1 MAVDEDDPHNV
12 VQHEDCNRP
21 DVTLAQ
27 GKWPGAP
34 KGVTIYALGDIHG
47 RLDLLE
53 KVHRRIDADKSIC
66 GHKRVAEIYV
76 GDYIDRGPDT
86 AGVISR
92 LIARSRETYT
102 VFLRGNHEQ
111 LLLDFVDGTPCLK
124 AWKAVGA
131 IASLLSYGLPS
142 ELLSKEPSDTEIRH
156 ALASR
161 LPTEHLNFISQ
172 TAPYCES
179 GRYLFVHA
187 GLRPGIKLGEQATK
201 DILGIRGPF
210 LEFQRDYGWIVVH
223 GHTPVLE
230 PDFRSNRINID
241 TGAYATNRLTCL
253 KITENG
259 PRILHSPSEMTG
271 GR

>member
-1 MAVDEDDPHNV
+1 MAVDEDDPRNV
-12 VQHEDCNRP
+12 VQQEDRSRP
-21 DVTLAQ
+21 DVTLARE
-27 GKWPGAP
+27 KWPSAP
-34 KGVTIYALGDIHG
+34 KGVIIYAIGDIHG

-53 KVHRRIDADKSIC
+53 KVHRLIDADKTIC

-76 GDYIDRGPDT
+76 GDYVDRGPDT

-92 LIARSRETYT
+92 LIARSSETYT

-111 LLLDFVDGTPCLK
+111 LFLDFLDGAPCMK
-124 AWKAVGA
+124 AWKAVWA
-131 IASLLSYGLPS
+131 ITSLLSYGLPP
-142 ELLSKEPSDTEIRH
+142 ELLSREFSDSKIRY

-161 LPTEHLNFISQ
+161 LPTEHLKFISQ

-187 GLRPGIKLGEQATK
+187 GLRPGIKLREQATK

-253 KITENG
+253 KIAENG
-259 PRILHSPSEMTG
+259 PCILRSTTRL